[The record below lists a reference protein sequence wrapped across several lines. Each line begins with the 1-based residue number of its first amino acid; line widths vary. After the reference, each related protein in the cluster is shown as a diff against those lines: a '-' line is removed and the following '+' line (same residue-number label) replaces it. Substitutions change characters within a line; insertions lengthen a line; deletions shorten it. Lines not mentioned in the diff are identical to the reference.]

1 MELTWRRW
9 VVALVLILLLF
20 VACDLFAQ
28 RYLADWYGL
37 IHPFTLSL
45 NFQALTV
52 YHDTWADF
60 DQSKLD
66 AWYESTARAMT
77 DWIEV
82 PWPIRPT
89 PPVRDLLDTDPATV
103 GTSDPQTLLGLAMLA
118 RDPVTMLGLATGDL
132 YSPDL
137 DQRRDAAFRQYVL
150 MALSAADD
158 PEYRRCLDRLV
169 LYLEN
174 AMSLHEHAAYWAATI
189 PLMAS
194 PRTDTQRALTASELL
209 DVLSHD
215 QARSAQFESQRED
228 YLSARAHTLDPT
240 NMLYIYRQ
248 ANRHLG
254 EGIIERQSLDSSTD
268 PHLPS
273 EWLGQTWRLTNPES
287 LLPRAR
293 QLDAIL
299 TTDHVRDAAFHLH
312 KADAREMLCKAIAHH
327 WPQAVPKGLTQ
338 FAAADQRFADVGT
351 LSAWRRTVKR
361 LCFLGDRLAD
371 RRQDQLALRMYR
383 HANTLGRQLTDG
395 DPNDRTMLDVLV
407 GYACARMVTDHL
419 AEFWSRRGDVDRT
432 WKATRHAA
440 ALQRHITDVSRW
452 LHQPTVDPIGRN
464 DDAYRGYTRATGLTW
479 WYAYTAIALTAL
491 SIAAALIYLPL
502 RPRKAAA
509 TPEPAALPPLAWP
522 IVLAPI
528 LAMAWLGLVIPLRLE
543 PMQALVVT
551 LVWAQLL
558 TVVWVMAIGMYA
570 TRRSSPD
577 APARPRRTPVWLG
590 VILTVAVLAAV
601 INGSASG
608 DSAAVIA
615 TAAVLALG
623 LVIWL
628 IATVVGVFKNRSPDL
643 RLRQAQAV
651 KAFAITAMVAGL
663 ISIAAALVSMPL
675 TWRHQINYFKLSA
688 DSLTNEARDCVR
700 QTTPVDPLPDEL
712 FSLDPASTSSA
723 TP

>member
-1 MELTWRRW
+1 MKLTWRRW
-9 VVALVLILLLF
+9 VVALVLILLIF
-20 VACDLFAQ
+20 AACDLFAQ

-45 NFQALTV
+45 NFQALAV
-52 YHDTWADF
+52 YHDTWAGS

-66 AWYESTARAMT
+66 AWCESTARAMT
-77 DWIEV
+77 DWIEA

-118 RDPVTMLGLATGDL
+118 KDPVTSLGSATGDL
-132 YSPDL
+132 YSPDR

-150 MALSAADD
+150 MALSAAND
-158 PEYRRCLDRLV
+158 PDTRRRLDGLV

-174 AMSLHEHAAYWAATI
+174 AMPLHEHPAYWAATI
-189 PLMAS
+189 PLMES
-194 PRTDTQRALTASELL
+194 PRTDTQRALTASEML
-209 DVLSHD
+209 DVLSRD
-215 QARSAQFESQRED
+215 QARSAEFQSQLED

-240 NMLYIYRQ
+240 NMLYVYRQ
-248 ANRHLG
+248 ANRQLG
-254 EGIIERQSLDSSTD
+254 EWIIEGQAPDSITD
-268 PHLPS
+268 PQLPS
-273 EWLGQTWRLTNPES
+273 EWLGQTWRLTDAES
-287 LLPRAR
+287 LVPRAR
-293 QLDAIL
+293 QLDAAL
-299 TTDHVRDAAFHLH
+299 TDHVRDATFSLH
-312 KADAREMLCKAIAHH
+312 KADAQEMICKAIAHH
-327 WPQAVPKGLTQ
+327 WPQAVPRGLTQ
-338 FAAADQRFADVGT
+338 FAAAAHWFADGGT
-351 LSAWRRTVKR
+351 LSGWRHAAKR

-371 RRQDQLALRMYR
+371 RRQDQLALHMYR

-395 DPNDRTMLDVLV
+395 DLNDRTMLDVLV
-407 GYACARMVTDHL
+407 GHACTRMVTDHL

-440 ALQRHITDVSRW
+440 ALQRYITDVSRW
-452 LHQPTVDPIGRN
+452 LHQPTVVDPIGRN

-491 SIAAALIYLPL
+491 SIAAALIYLLL
-502 RPRKAAA
+502 RPRTSAA
-509 TPEPAALPPLAWP
+509 TPEPAVLPPLAWP

-528 LAMAWLGLVIPLRLE
+528 LAMAWLGLVIPLRLDS
-543 PMQALVVT
+543 MQALVVT

-558 TVVWVMAIGMYA
+558 TGVWVMAIGMYA
-570 TRRSSPD
+570 TCRSSLD
-577 APARPRRTPVWLG
+577 APAGPRRTSVWLG

-601 INGSASG
+601 INGSASS
-608 DSAAVIA
+608 DSAAAIA

-628 IATVVGVFKNRSPDL
+628 IAMVVGVFKTRSPDR
-643 RLRQAQAV
+643 RLSQAQAV

-663 ISIAAALVSMPL
+663 ISIAAALVTMPL
-675 TWRHQINYFKLSA
+675 TWRHQTTYFALA
-688 DSLTNEARDCVR
+688 ANSLTNEARDCVR
-700 QTTPVDPLPDEL
+700 QTTLVDPLPDEL
-712 FSLDPASTSSA
+712 FSLDPAPTSRA